1 MCDELEA
8 IYCWTKLLCE
18 VNNGGFTQFF
28 YNRAGETGIEE
39 LAQFLD
45 ELQLPEESE
54 MIWNAI
60 SFFDEHEEE
69 FELVKDPVELFG
81 SFDELNQ
88 LDKQFFSINHS
99 ITLVMENWIRKE
111 CHKIIVSESG
121 NRIDN
126 EFSGKVEEFYPSGQ
140 LLRTLEVNNGRAS
153 GVYQEYSEDGTSRII
168 ISINPM

>member
-8 IYCWTKLLCE
+8 IYCWTKLLYE

-69 FELVKDPVELFG
+69 FELVDPVELFG

-99 ITLVMENWIRKE
+99 ITLVLENWIRKE

-121 NRIDN
+121 NESTMN
-126 EFSGKVEEFYPSGQ
+126 FSGKVEEFYPSGQ
-140 LLRTLEVNNGRAS
+140 LLYAGS
-153 GVYQEYSEDGTSRII
+153 Q
-168 ISINPM
+168 